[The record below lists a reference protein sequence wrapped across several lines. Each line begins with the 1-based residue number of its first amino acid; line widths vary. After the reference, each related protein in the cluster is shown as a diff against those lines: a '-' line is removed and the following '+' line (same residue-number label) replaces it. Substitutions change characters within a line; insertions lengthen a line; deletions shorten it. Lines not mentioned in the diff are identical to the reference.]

1 MELVTILTFSVI
13 GGLIW
18 GGFVF
23 FLISAIKFETK
34 KSNNE

>member
-1 MELVTILTFSVI
+1 MEIVTILTFLII

-23 FLISAIKFETK
+23 FLITAIKFETK
-34 KSNNE
+34 KSNDG